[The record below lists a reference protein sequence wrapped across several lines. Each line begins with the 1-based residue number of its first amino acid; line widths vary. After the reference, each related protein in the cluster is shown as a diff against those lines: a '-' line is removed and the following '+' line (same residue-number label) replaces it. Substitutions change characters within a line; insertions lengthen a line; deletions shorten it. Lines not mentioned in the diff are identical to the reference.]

1 MKTFTKHILLLALML
16 FGAAGAAWA
25 DYVPQKYTGPV
36 DIATLQVGDTL
47 AQGFELTG
55 NQYAF
60 FNFKAKRAKVNG
72 ELLAYTTGYMRYLIG
87 GYGPNGSVNKDPDVY
102 TPVLEDQTTD
112 GNAWVVLNVETG
124 SQLNVTVAGIWIAPD
139 PTVPALDELT
149 GNWNFL
155 MPGTNKVV
163 KAVLYDSIVV
173 GPHVELYDAQPAFAA
188 GDIYTRGDSTIYYY
202 DTNNHHSFHLRADV
216 QADGKY
222 FSFWSDLDPTDP
234 QYTDRTNRYVSPGY
248 LTCGQRY
255 TAAYPENHT
264 LTLAKEGYGTVKLD
278 GVTYDTVYNIT
289 FYHMGSSGYSRSF
302 TVSSLPYDTTFNYGL
317 DDIMTADVN
326 ETSGKLSK
334 IGEDYHWVT
343 IRISGAFEGLGTYYC
358 MFMEGDPDHW
368 NISCTASTVPVYPY
382 GISKTGNGTY
392 SVMEGLTVNVTATPE
407 AGFRLTQWSDQ
418 TEPVEGDARLG
429 GSHSYTMPATDA
441 TLTATFVQNPTL
453 TLASNNS
460 EWGTVT
466 LDGVTPGATT
476 YDITISENP
485 YPDVTY
491 TNVTFPFHAT
501 VFIHEGLSSVDVV
514 DQTPLIAVQNG
525 DNADITINGPYGGTI
540 MYGYGAGEGGV
551 KAIFCD
557 AIEGLPIMPEGVTY
571 AGYDTYLVL
580 PGTEVSVTATPDST
594 HYFKNWTGEADAI
607 SNEAVVK
614 TLTMGTDD
622 TELTANFQAKPTLT
636 LAQTDGG
643 TLEAIVPEPAATA
656 IVPPTDQISGWE
668 NDYGAS
674 LTEDNM
680 PAEFGFVAVD
690 QAAAEAWAGVPA
702 SGDAMLI
709 YGIEGDTLYCLSFHD
724 GSLTGNSTVY
734 FSFGTFYQ
742 MASAGILYIT
752 TGTHSN
758 MTASTEPNTY
768 YIDYGTPVTVKATPD
783 AQHYL
788 VSFSDD
794 APATER
800 NSNLAVEKTYDS
812 VIADII
818 NLSANFQAKPQLILT
833 ANNGGT
839 LTLDGM
845 TTRDSVLYNI
855 TINSQPQNITAYP
868 YQKVMDFNDEVMDP
882 MGGDANVSV
891 AKTGPKQLTVTVNR
905 GFSGSMNLS
914 ALGFDGQDYGSIMIP
929 VSGTPAGSIQL
940 VELPAGVVSANAT
953 LDTFVVDYGTSV
965 TVKATP
971 SDTTYLVRF
980 DQDADTNSNVA
991 VEKTYGPLTANDTS
1005 IAYFNDKPVLT
1016 LAVSDTSWGKVE
1028 IPIGLVATDPTPAP
1042 TPTAVANPVITGVL
1056 MPDGSMQ
1063 VTMSCT
1069 SQDADIY
1076 YTTDNVTSPTC
1087 DCQDAPE
1094 YKNALTF
1101 TEPVT
1106 IMAAAYTGN
1115 DWSAVVTKT
1124 ISLGYPEGIAQL
1136 SDSTYRVDYGTTVT
1150 VQADATDLHHVANW
1164 EDQNGDSLQTATYSA
1179 YFITEPE
1186 MLFPDSSS
1194 VTFTMTTDTVAR
1206 AMFGLNYRKLYFSH
1220 NAGGTMEFVV
1230 AQDSMLVAATQ
1241 EVVESGAIKV
1251 EADSADAEGMF
1262 LREGESS
1269 IMITAKGAT
1278 ITQVDFHVTNGTNLV
1293 NTISTD
1299 AEGDTITTTDNNEY
1313 GSILG
1318 LSTDTLV
1325 ISSTATHDLQ
1335 MDQFIVHYGK
1345 ALPNGV
1351 AYGPNDSTYY
1361 VMPDSTVVVRAIPA
1375 EGHYLVNWASAPD
1388 ALTVLDTL
1396 TVELTVTTDDTL
1408 TATFAPNP
1416 VITLAVSDEAM
1427 GEVYFSGY
1435 EGYTVTRAGII
1446 KAQSIGLPYQWH
1458 EAGEIMGIEGGDG
1471 MVAKDATSHYVIV
1484 NGIFEGTATVVTS
1497 LGAFNVTC
1505 APTLPNGVRY
1515 NIAGDN
1521 YTVLPYT
1528 ELSLTATPKA
1538 GHYFV
1543 DWAKVTRVDSV
1554 AVDSVIFST
1563 EATTPVLVDGD
1574 MKIQGNFLHN
1584 PYRLTLAAD
1593 SVMGVVD
1600 TVPGQMYV
1608 TADTTNGTYIVMADS
1623 TVAIIA
1629 TPNTGYHLV
1638 GYADSLINPNTLINL
1653 STLIAGDTLRVTMT
1667 GDTAFTALFDTNVY
1681 NVTYSV
1687 QKDERK
1693 LIGTNEEMGVAAL
1706 AGRHMHFL
1714 NDTLT
1719 VKADYGYTFKG
1730 WYSKDTVL
1738 VSALDTLVFSPV
1750 SDTALMAMFT
1760 VDKYY
1765 ISGLASDTLAGF
1777 VKGSDSVA
1785 YLDSVTLT
1793 AVENTGYHFMGWQ
1806 DTLGHVLGVAETL
1819 DIEAVSDSV
1828 VYAVYDTNHYRLV
1841 VDIAEGDTAFGNVS
1855 GSDSVARHFVEYTL
1869 TATAD
1874 SGYHFVMWTDSVE
1887 ANPRTVTLTSDS
1899 TFTAVF
1905 DTNEY
1910 HLAVVVDSACLGRGV
1925 VAGDTIAKHFLE
1937 YEFSATPNP
1946 GYHFVMWTDSVT
1958 APVRT
1963 IKPYSDTL
1971 FAAVFEYNPALTLV
1985 YDDELGDMQFVVESQ
2000 TVTFSGIKGTALD
2013 SAGISVT
2020 AESAD
2025 SYGISLKNGKSLTIV
2040 AEGDKVITQVAF
2052 HLTNGAAKA
2061 DSIIADHGKV
2071 NAAAGTAYGSVINI
2085 LSDSVTISSTSDK
2098 DINIDQLTIQY
2109 APELPAGVVH
2119 LEEDSSYVYRVERDS
2134 VVSVLAIPGEG
2145 NYLASWGGDTAATAG
2160 LVATVA
2166 VADSD
2171 LVVYAN
2177 FKHNPVLTL
2186 LANGNGR
2193 VYFEGY
2199 PGYTV
2204 NRDEAILATNLTAF
2218 PYQWYEEGTISEI
2231 VGGEGMVTK
2240 DSATGHYVNVGGA
2253 FDGVATVVTT
2263 SGSFAVT
2270 CVPTVPNGVVVESLD
2285 SYFVEPG
2292 TEVSVTAVPDAEHYL
2307 VNWDDLDSAAEV
2319 RTVAVA
2325 GDTTLVANFLHN
2337 PYTMTLV
2344 ADDTTMGSLTVA
2356 AGQGYVKMNAD
2367 STYTVMADSTVT
2379 LVATPAG
2386 KAYYVANWD
2395 NDSVIN
2401 SDTVV
2406 ARAYTVTSD
2415 TTVTVHFGKYATL
2428 ALVAG
2433 HGGQVSL
2440 RDSMP
2445 EGVVATDSVNLYN
2458 VVPGTEV
2465 ALTAVADS
2473 HYHFVSWS
2481 NDTVT
2486 SDVKVTVER
2495 DTVLT
2500 ATFDTV
2506 TYILAAVVKDSCDE
2520 CGSVAGADSAARH
2533 FREYTLVA
2541 TPTPCYH
2548 FVAWTD
2554 TLGNVIDSTDTLVVS
2569 PVSDTLLV
2577 ATFALNIYK
2586 GDTTVSVCDS
2596 FTWHDSTY
2604 TVTPATAP
2612 TFVYKTAN
2620 NCDSTVTLKLT
2631 VRHSTGSFDTL
2642 DVCDSIRWND
2652 SVYAVTGDYTYHT
2665 TNAASCDS
2673 TVALH
2678 LTVRKSTE
2686 SLLDTTVCEQFTW
2699 NGVDYFR
2706 STMAHFDTVNAVG
2719 CDSIA
2724 YLNLTVHYNDDTVE
2738 TVVTCDTAYLW
2749 NGVIYNTST
2758 YGIYRTT
2765 NQWGCDSTATLNL
2778 TLNNVY
2784 GSIDERQAC
2793 DSLTWVDGVT
2803 YYEST
2808 DTVTYVYPIE
2818 VAEGMFCDSTVTLH
2832 LTINSHMASTD
2843 SVTACD
2849 SYTWIDDSTY
2859 TVTPDVAPV
2868 YVYDMGSGCDST
2880 VTLALTL
2887 NHSVVTD
2894 ADTAACGYFIWDGSY
2909 YDHSGTYTKHY
2920 ETVHGC
2926 DSTVNL
2932 TLTVSQP
2939 VTTDTSV
2946 VSCGS
2951 YLWEGVEYA
2960 SSGYYSRTF
2969 TSVAGCDSTVNM
2981 TLTVK
2986 QPRTATVVVTAC
2998 DSYEWHDSTYTET
3011 PAVAPTYVTEGSNG
3025 CDSTTTLQLTI
3036 VTSGA
3041 SVDSLTACDSL
3052 TWIDGVTYY
3061 ESTGILDAPT
3071 YTIIGENC
3079 STVVTLNLTVNH
3091 SDSTFFSEVAC
3102 SQYLWNGT
3110 PYTESGVYSQ
3120 TFTNVAGCD
3129 SVATLT
3135 LTVNEQVEVTLNE
3148 TACDSYDWNG
3158 VTYTQGG
3165 VYTLDTVTAMGCDS
3179 TVTLTLTI
3187 NRSATASESASTCG
3201 LYYDW
3206 NGMTYTQSG
3215 VYTFDTV
3222 TAMGCDST
3230 VTLTLT
3236 INSPA
3241 GETLTERAC
3250 DSYEW
3255 HDVVYTESGVY
3266 TFDTLTVAGCD
3277 SLVTLNLTVGHSGDT
3292 TLNLQGIGSVV
3303 WNNETF
3309 TASGTYVR
3317 TIETVS
3323 GCDSTV
3329 TLNVIVMPEGFVM
3342 PYLYNLMDVVLSIN
3356 HNEEGH
3362 ENVHYIWYRWY
3373 RDGELVLEGSDKDS
3387 YSENGNRLSGCY
3399 YLEVAVD
3406 ESMQYW
3412 VRSNTICIGSGV
3424 GIEDAED
3431 IDFVV
3436 APNPVTHG
3444 SMVSVRLEGADLQ
3457 GAELLVYDVQGRV
3470 VLKQQGSGVIE
3481 APAAAGM
3488 YMVRLTLADGRTAVK
3503 RLIVR

>member
-1 MKTFTKHILLLALML
+1 
-16 FGAAGAAWA
+16 
-25 DYVPQKYTGPV
+25 
-36 DIATLQVGDTL
+36 
-47 AQGFELTG
+47 
-55 NQYAF
+55 
-60 FNFKAKRAKVNG
+60 
-72 ELLAYTTGYMRYLIG
+72 
-87 GYGPNGSVNKDPDVY
+87 
-102 TPVLEDQTTD
+102 
-112 GNAWVVLNVETG
+112 
-124 SQLNVTVAGIWIAPD
+124 
-139 PTVPALDELT
+139 
-149 GNWNFL
+149 
-155 MPGTNKVV
+155 
-163 KAVLYDSIVV
+163 
-173 GPHVELYDAQPAFAA
+173 
-188 GDIYTRGDSTIYYY
+188 
-202 DTNNHHSFHLRADV
+202 
-216 QADGKY
+216 
-222 FSFWSDLDPTDP
+222 
-234 QYTDRTNRYVSPGY
+234 
-248 LTCGQRY
+248 
-255 TAAYPENHT
+255 
-264 LTLAKEGYGTVKLD
+264 
-278 GVTYDTVYNIT
+278 
-289 FYHMGSSGYSRSF
+289 
-302 TVSSLPYDTTFNYGL
+302 
-317 DDIMTADVN
+317 
-326 ETSGKLSK
+326 
-334 IGEDYHWVT
+334 
-343 IRISGAFEGLGTYYC
+343 
-358 MFMEGDPDHW
+358 
-368 NISCTASTVPVYPY
+368 
-382 GISKTGNGTY
+382 
-392 SVMEGLTVNVTATPE
+392 
-407 AGFRLTQWSDQ
+407 
-418 TEPVEGDARLG
+418 
-429 GSHSYTMPATDA
+429 
-441 TLTATFVQNPTL
+441 
-453 TLASNNS
+453 
-460 EWGTVT
+460 
-466 LDGVTPGATT
+466 
-476 YDITISENP
+476 
-485 YPDVTY
+485 
-491 TNVTFPFHAT
+491 
-501 VFIHEGLSSVDVV
+501 
-514 DQTPLIAVQNG
+514 
-525 DNADITINGPYGGTI
+525 
-540 MYGYGAGEGGV
+540 
-551 KAIFCD
+551 
-557 AIEGLPIMPEGVTY
+557 
-571 AGYDTYLVL
+571 
-580 PGTEVSVTATPDST
+580 
-594 HYFKNWTGEADAI
+594 
-607 SNEAVVK
+607 
-614 TLTMGTDD
+614 
-622 TELTANFQAKPTLT
+622 
-636 LAQTDGG
+636 
-643 TLEAIVPEPAATA
+643 
-656 IVPPTDQISGWE
+656 
-668 NDYGAS
+668 
-674 LTEDNM
+674 
-680 PAEFGFVAVD
+680 
-690 QAAAEAWAGVPA
+690 
-702 SGDAMLI
+702 
-709 YGIEGDTLYCLSFHD
+709 
-724 GSLTGNSTVY
+724 
-734 FSFGTFYQ
+734 
-742 MASAGILYIT
+742 
-752 TGTHSN
+752 
-758 MTASTEPNTY
+758 
-768 YIDYGTPVTVKATPD
+768 
-783 AQHYL
+783 
-788 VSFSDD
+788 
-794 APATER
+794 
-800 NSNLAVEKTYDS
+800 
-812 VIADII
+812 
-818 NLSANFQAKPQLILT
+818 
-833 ANNGGT
+833 
-839 LTLDGM
+839 
-845 TTRDSVLYNI
+845 
-855 TINSQPQNITAYP
+855 
-868 YQKVMDFNDEVMDP
+868 
-882 MGGDANVSV
+882 
-891 AKTGPKQLTVTVNR
+891 
-905 GFSGSMNLS
+905 
-914 ALGFDGQDYGSIMIP
+914 
-929 VSGTPAGSIQL
+929 
-940 VELPAGVVSANAT
+940 
-953 LDTFVVDYGTSV
+953 
-965 TVKATP
+965 
-971 SDTTYLVRF
+971 
-980 DQDADTNSNVA
+980 
-991 VEKTYGPLTANDTS
+991 
-1005 IAYFNDKPVLT
+1005 
-1016 LAVSDTSWGKVE
+1016 
-1028 IPIGLVATDPTPAP
+1028 
-1042 TPTAVANPVITGVL
+1042 
-1056 MPDGSMQ
+1056 
-1063 VTMSCT
+1063 
-1069 SQDADIY
+1069 
-1076 YTTDNVTSPTC
+1076 
-1087 DCQDAPE
+1087 
-1094 YKNALTF
+1094 
-1101 TEPVT
+1101 
-1106 IMAAAYTGN
+1106 
-1115 DWSAVVTKT
+1115 
-1124 ISLGYPEGIAQL
+1124 
-1136 SDSTYRVDYGTTVT
+1136 
-1150 VQADATDLHHVANW
+1150 
-1164 EDQNGDSLQTATYSA
+1164 
-1179 YFITEPE
+1179 
-1186 MLFPDSSS
+1186 
-1194 VTFTMTTDTVAR
+1194 
-1206 AMFGLNYRKLYFSH
+1206 
-1220 NAGGTMEFVV
+1220 
-1230 AQDSMLVAATQ
+1230 
-1241 EVVESGAIKV
+1241 
-1251 EADSADAEGMF
+1251 
-1262 LREGESS
+1262 
-1269 IMITAKGAT
+1269 
-1278 ITQVDFHVTNGTNLV
+1278 
-1293 NTISTD
+1293 
-1299 AEGDTITTTDNNEY
+1299 
-1313 GSILG
+1313 
-1318 LSTDTLV
+1318 
-1325 ISSTATHDLQ
+1325 
-1335 MDQFIVHYGK
+1335 
-1345 ALPNGV
+1345 
-1351 AYGPNDSTYY
+1351 
-1361 VMPDSTVVVRAIPA
+1361 
-1375 EGHYLVNWASAPD
+1375 
-1388 ALTVLDTL
+1388 
-1396 TVELTVTTDDTL
+1396 
-1408 TATFAPNP
+1408 
-1416 VITLAVSDEAM
+1416 M

-1638 GYADSLINPNTLINL
+1638 GYADSLINPNTLSNP

-1714 NDTLT
+1714 NDM
-1719 VKADYGYTFKG
+1719 
-1730 WYSKDTVL
+1730 
-1738 VSALDTLVFSPV
+1738 
-1750 SDTALMAMFT
+1750 MAMFT

-1855 GSDSVARHFVEYTL
+1855 GSDSVARHFLEYTL

-1899 TFTAVF
+1899 VFTAVF

-1910 HLAVVVDSACLGRGV
+1910 HLAVVVDSTCLGRGT

-2061 DSIIADHGKV
+2061 DSITADHGKV
-2071 NAAAGTAYGSVINI
+2071 NATAGTAYGSVINI

-2186 LANGNGR
+2186 HANGNGR

-2231 VGGEGMVTK
+2231 VGGEGKVTK

-2285 SYFVEPG
+2285 SYSVEPG

-2481 NDTVT
+2481 NDSVT
-2486 SDVKVTVER
+2486 SDVTVTVDA

-2652 SVYAVTGDYTYHT
+2652 SVYAVTGDYTYPT

-2808 DTVTYVYPIE
+2808 NTATYVYPIE

-2868 YVYDMGSGCDST
+2868 YVFDMGSGCDST

-2894 ADTAACGYFIWDGSY
+2894 VDTAACGYFIWDGSY

-2998 DSYEWHDSTYTET
+2998 DSYTWHDSTYTET

-3120 TFTNVAGCD
+3120 TYANVAGCD

-3309 TASGTYVR
+3309 TASGTYVS

>member
-1 MKTFTKHILLLALML
+1 
-16 FGAAGAAWA
+16 
-25 DYVPQKYTGPV
+25 
-36 DIATLQVGDTL
+36 
-47 AQGFELTG
+47 
-55 NQYAF
+55 
-60 FNFKAKRAKVNG
+60 
-72 ELLAYTTGYMRYLIG
+72 
-87 GYGPNGSVNKDPDVY
+87 
-102 TPVLEDQTTD
+102 
-112 GNAWVVLNVETG
+112 
-124 SQLNVTVAGIWIAPD
+124 
-139 PTVPALDELT
+139 
-149 GNWNFL
+149 
-155 MPGTNKVV
+155 
-163 KAVLYDSIVV
+163 
-173 GPHVELYDAQPAFAA
+173 
-188 GDIYTRGDSTIYYY
+188 
-202 DTNNHHSFHLRADV
+202 
-216 QADGKY
+216 
-222 FSFWSDLDPTDP
+222 
-234 QYTDRTNRYVSPGY
+234 
-248 LTCGQRY
+248 
-255 TAAYPENHT
+255 
-264 LTLAKEGYGTVKLD
+264 
-278 GVTYDTVYNIT
+278 
-289 FYHMGSSGYSRSF
+289 
-302 TVSSLPYDTTFNYGL
+302 
-317 DDIMTADVN
+317 
-326 ETSGKLSK
+326 
-334 IGEDYHWVT
+334 
-343 IRISGAFEGLGTYYC
+343 
-358 MFMEGDPDHW
+358 
-368 NISCTASTVPVYPY
+368 
-382 GISKTGNGTY
+382 
-392 SVMEGLTVNVTATPE
+392 
-407 AGFRLTQWSDQ
+407 
-418 TEPVEGDARLG
+418 
-429 GSHSYTMPATDA
+429 
-441 TLTATFVQNPTL
+441 
-453 TLASNNS
+453 
-460 EWGTVT
+460 
-466 LDGVTPGATT
+466 
-476 YDITISENP
+476 
-485 YPDVTY
+485 
-491 TNVTFPFHAT
+491 
-501 VFIHEGLSSVDVV
+501 
-514 DQTPLIAVQNG
+514 
-525 DNADITINGPYGGTI
+525 
-540 MYGYGAGEGGV
+540 
-551 KAIFCD
+551 
-557 AIEGLPIMPEGVTY
+557 
-571 AGYDTYLVL
+571 
-580 PGTEVSVTATPDST
+580 
-594 HYFKNWTGEADAI
+594 
-607 SNEAVVK
+607 
-614 TLTMGTDD
+614 
-622 TELTANFQAKPTLT
+622 
-636 LAQTDGG
+636 
-643 TLEAIVPEPAATA
+643 
-656 IVPPTDQISGWE
+656 
-668 NDYGAS
+668 
-674 LTEDNM
+674 
-680 PAEFGFVAVD
+680 
-690 QAAAEAWAGVPA
+690 
-702 SGDAMLI
+702 
-709 YGIEGDTLYCLSFHD
+709 
-724 GSLTGNSTVY
+724 
-734 FSFGTFYQ
+734 
-742 MASAGILYIT
+742 
-752 TGTHSN
+752 
-758 MTASTEPNTY
+758 
-768 YIDYGTPVTVKATPD
+768 
-783 AQHYL
+783 
-788 VSFSDD
+788 
-794 APATER
+794 
-800 NSNLAVEKTYDS
+800 
-812 VIADII
+812 
-818 NLSANFQAKPQLILT
+818 
-833 ANNGGT
+833 
-839 LTLDGM
+839 
-845 TTRDSVLYNI
+845 
-855 TINSQPQNITAYP
+855 
-868 YQKVMDFNDEVMDP
+868 
-882 MGGDANVSV
+882 
-891 AKTGPKQLTVTVNR
+891 
-905 GFSGSMNLS
+905 
-914 ALGFDGQDYGSIMIP
+914 
-929 VSGTPAGSIQL
+929 
-940 VELPAGVVSANAT
+940 
-953 LDTFVVDYGTSV
+953 
-965 TVKATP
+965 
-971 SDTTYLVRF
+971 
-980 DQDADTNSNVA
+980 
-991 VEKTYGPLTANDTS
+991 
-1005 IAYFNDKPVLT
+1005 
-1016 LAVSDTSWGKVE
+1016 
-1028 IPIGLVATDPTPAP
+1028 
-1042 TPTAVANPVITGVL
+1042 
-1056 MPDGSMQ
+1056 
-1063 VTMSCT
+1063 
-1069 SQDADIY
+1069 
-1076 YTTDNVTSPTC
+1076 
-1087 DCQDAPE
+1087 
-1094 YKNALTF
+1094 
-1101 TEPVT
+1101 
-1106 IMAAAYTGN
+1106 
-1115 DWSAVVTKT
+1115 
-1124 ISLGYPEGIAQL
+1124 
-1136 SDSTYRVDYGTTVT
+1136 
-1150 VQADATDLHHVANW
+1150 
-1164 EDQNGDSLQTATYSA
+1164 
-1179 YFITEPE
+1179 
-1186 MLFPDSSS
+1186 
-1194 VTFTMTTDTVAR
+1194 
-1206 AMFGLNYRKLYFSH
+1206 
-1220 NAGGTMEFVV
+1220 
-1230 AQDSMLVAATQ
+1230 
-1241 EVVESGAIKV
+1241 
-1251 EADSADAEGMF
+1251 
-1262 LREGESS
+1262 
-1269 IMITAKGAT
+1269 
-1278 ITQVDFHVTNGTNLV
+1278 
-1293 NTISTD
+1293 
-1299 AEGDTITTTDNNEY
+1299 
-1313 GSILG
+1313 
-1318 LSTDTLV
+1318 
-1325 ISSTATHDLQ
+1325 
-1335 MDQFIVHYGK
+1335 
-1345 ALPNGV
+1345 
-1351 AYGPNDSTYY
+1351 
-1361 VMPDSTVVVRAIPA
+1361 
-1375 EGHYLVNWASAPD
+1375 
-1388 ALTVLDTL
+1388 
-1396 TVELTVTTDDTL
+1396 
-1408 TATFAPNP
+1408 
-1416 VITLAVSDEAM
+1416 
-1427 GEVYFSGY
+1427 
-1435 EGYTVTRAGII
+1435 
-1446 KAQSIGLPYQWH
+1446 
-1458 EAGEIMGIEGGDG
+1458 
-1471 MVAKDATSHYVIV
+1471 
-1484 NGIFEGTATVVTS
+1484 
-1497 LGAFNVTC
+1497 
-1505 APTLPNGVRY
+1505 
-1515 NIAGDN
+1515 
-1521 YTVLPYT
+1521 
-1528 ELSLTATPKA
+1528 
-1538 GHYFV
+1538 
-1543 DWAKVTRVDSV
+1543 
-1554 AVDSVIFST
+1554 
-1563 EATTPVLVDGD
+1563 
-1574 MKIQGNFLHN
+1574 
-1584 PYRLTLAAD
+1584 
-1593 SVMGVVD
+1593 
-1600 TVPGQMYV
+1600 
-1608 TADTTNGTYIVMADS
+1608 
-1623 TVAIIA
+1623 
-1629 TPNTGYHLV
+1629 
-1638 GYADSLINPNTLINL
+1638 
-1653 STLIAGDTLRVTMT
+1653 
-1667 GDTAFTALFDTNVY
+1667 
-1681 NVTYSV
+1681 
-1687 QKDERK
+1687 
-1693 LIGTNEEMGVAAL
+1693 
-1706 AGRHMHFL
+1706 
-1714 NDTLT
+1714 
-1719 VKADYGYTFKG
+1719 
-1730 WYSKDTVL
+1730 
-1738 VSALDTLVFSPV
+1738 
-1750 SDTALMAMFT
+1750 
-1760 VDKYY
+1760 
-1765 ISGLASDTLAGF
+1765 
-1777 VKGSDSVA
+1777 
-1785 YLDSVTLT
+1785 
-1793 AVENTGYHFMGWQ
+1793 
-1806 DTLGHVLGVAETL
+1806 
-1819 DIEAVSDSV
+1819 
-1828 VYAVYDTNHYRLV
+1828 
-1841 VDIAEGDTAFGNVS
+1841 
-1855 GSDSVARHFVEYTL
+1855 
-1869 TATAD
+1869 
-1874 SGYHFVMWTDSVE
+1874 
-1887 ANPRTVTLTSDS
+1887 
-1899 TFTAVF
+1899 
-1905 DTNEY
+1905 
-1910 HLAVVVDSACLGRGV
+1910 
-1925 VAGDTIAKHFLE
+1925 
-1937 YEFSATPNP
+1937 
-1946 GYHFVMWTDSVT
+1946 MWTDSVT

-2231 VGGEGMVTK
+2231 VGGEGKVTK

-3309 TASGTYVR
+3309 TASGTYVS